1 MFKTLKSRK
10 TLALSALLGAVT
22 LSACSTT
29 DGSSRYGGGDD
40 CCAPVECVEK
50 TDCGFWAI
58 PIYQTVEVEV
68 IKEVEK
74 EVIKEVFKEL
84 PPKIIY
90 QNQPCPPDTTT
101 DANGACIRYVDRPP
115 PCYGQP
121 CLPPPPVVICHRK
134 DGLPCKK

>member
-1 MFKTLKSRK
+1 MFKFPNSSTTLKI
-10 TLALSALLGAVT
+10 TALFGALA

-40 CCAPVECVEK
+40 CCAPVECVEANE
-50 TDCGFWAI
+50 CGFWAI

-74 EVIKEVFKEL
+74 VVIKEL

-90 QNQPCPPDTTT
+90 ERTPCPSDTIA
-101 DANGACIRYVDRPP
+101 DANGACIRTVERPN
-115 PCYGQP
+115 PCWGQP
-121 CLPPPPVVICHRK
+121 CTPPPRVHVCRRK